1 MLQLLDVQTETGG
14 NLTGSPN
21 ETLEK
26 ELTQVLPAL
35 GLHGWTVIWSPANS
49 PKERG
54 RAMMEDKIILLHDKD
69 REKARE
75 TFAHEILE
83 IRMRAIV
90 RPWRVTVNS
99 LIEAMEKI
107 YYEEKERAIDAMLP
121 FTLKEIDEIQEKME

>member
-1 MLQLLDVQTETGG
+1 
-14 NLTGSPN
+14 
-21 ETLEK
+21 
-26 ELTQVLPAL
+26 
-35 GLHGWTVIWSPANS
+35 
-49 PKERG
+49 
-54 RAMMEDKIILLHDKD
+54 MMEDKIILLHDKD